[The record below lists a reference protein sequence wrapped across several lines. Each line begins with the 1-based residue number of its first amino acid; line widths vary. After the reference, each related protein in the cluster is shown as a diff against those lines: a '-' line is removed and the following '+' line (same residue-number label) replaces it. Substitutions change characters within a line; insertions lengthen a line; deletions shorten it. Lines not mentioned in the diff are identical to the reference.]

1 MIVHTWQLADVGEYF
16 QSEQMQ
22 GFVVLLINGSVVVQH
37 DDAGIDAVE
46 DKLVVFLLLGSFAFY
61 II

>member
-1 MIVHTWQLADVGEYF
+1 MADVGEYF